1 MYQPEDKIED
11 LKGVGEIAAKKLK
24 AVGIKTIGDLIN
36 YFPFRYEDLSKIY
49 PLSEVKELF
58 TRDDPLTGII
68 PIKKAVIQGQFKNI
82 SSFRTRNGKLMTKAI
97 FYDDIDKISILWF
110 NSPFIEQQ
118 IKENE
123 QYLITANPSIYKGQ
137 VNIVNPRVDKATID
151 STNTGRIVPVYFNVP
166 GVYMTTLRKM
176 VKEALDNT
184 KLKDFLK
191 DPNYLDLK
199 QTYTNLH
206 FPNEQNLVN
215 KSQDRVALNELIHVK
230 LHSIKAKEIHN
241 SLHTNF
247 SIKKSYFDNFITKLP
262 YLLTDDQNKSC
273 QQIIEGLKQK
283 TPLNILLSG
292 DVGSGKTIVSIA
304 AVFDVVKNGG
314 KVAYLAPTVVLA
326 EQVYKEYCKYFANNE
341 VTLVTS
347 KTSKLFKTKTKLSNI
362 LIGTHALLN
371 IDGLSDHTNFVI
383 IDEQHKFGVKQ
394 RAMLVESLNK
404 KGPPHV
410 LTMTATPI
418 PRSMA
423 LAFFEELSVCRI
435 KTKPQGRLPI
445 TTKVLSEAKKNDC
458 YKWLKKDVI
467 DKTKTYYIVP
477 FIKKS
482 IAENFTDV
490 KNIEEMEPKLKKYFG
505 EKNVYI
511 LHGKMKD
518 DEKTDLLNKFRKVK
532 GGILL
537 STQVVE
543 VGVDIKEAT
552 VIIIESAE
560 RFGLASLHQLR
571 GRVGRNDLQSYCFL
585 IASTENKN
593 ESMRLKNLEK
603 ENDGFKLAELD
614 LKTRGS
620 GEIFGIRQSGEI
632 DLKFVDFS
640 NKKVLEDAS
649 KQAKSI
655 FLNEDLLKQ
664 YKQNYFTRE
673 FFYIKD
679 N

>member
-11 LKGVGEIAAKKLK
+11 LKGVGDIAAKKLR
-24 AVGIKTIGDLIN
+24 AVNIKTVGDLIN
-36 YFPFRYEDLSKIY
+36 YFPFRYEDLSKVFT
-49 PLSEVKELF
+49 LEEVKNIWSNEEAEK
-58 TRDDPLTGII
+58 P
-68 PIKKAVIQGQFKNI
+68 KKAVIQGQFTKV

-97 FYDDIDKISILWF
+97 FFDDTSKISILWF

-118 IKENE
+118 IKEGE
-123 QYLITANPSIYKGQ
+123 QYLITASPTIYKNQ

-151 STNTGRIVPVYFNVP
+151 STNTARIVPVYFNIP
-166 GVYMTTLRKM
+166 GIYMAALRKM

-184 KLKDFLK
+184 ELTDFLNNL
-191 DPNYLDLK
+191 NYLDLK

-206 FPNEQNLVN
+206 FPNEESLVV
-215 KSQDRVALNELIHVK
+215 KAQDRVALNELIHVK
-230 LHSIKAKEIHN
+230 LHSIKASEIHKSLKTNFTIKESYFNDFVKTIPFELTIDQLESCKEI
-241 SLHTNF
+241 
-247 SIKKSYFDNFITKLP
+247 IT
-262 YLLTDDQNKSC
+262 Q
-273 QQIIEGLKQK
+273 LKQT
-283 TPLNILLSG
+283 TPMNILLSG

-304 AVFDVVKNGG
+304 AANDVVKNDGI
-314 KVAYLAPTVVLA
+314 VAYLAPTVVLA
-326 EQVYKEYCKYFANNE
+326 EQVYNEYCKYFPSSK
-341 VTLVTS
+341 VQLVTS
-347 KTSKLFKTKTKLSNI
+347 KTNNKAIKQFTDGSTHIF
-362 LIGTHALLN
+362 IGTHALLN
-371 IDGLSDHTNFVI
+371 VEGLSEKINFVI

-394 RAMLVESLNK
+394 RAQLVESDN
-404 KGPPHV
+404 PPHV

-423 LAFFEELSVCRI
+423 LAFFEELSIARI
-435 KTKPQGRLPI
+435 KTKPTGRLPI
-445 TTKVLSEAKKNDC
+445 KTKVISETKRNAC
-458 YKWLKKDVI
+458 LKWVKDAVI
-467 DKTKTYYIVP
+467 DNTKTYYIVP

-482 IAENFTDV
+482 TVETFSEV
-490 KNIEEMEPKLKKYFG
+490 KNIEDTEPMLKKYFG
-505 EKNVYI
+505 EKNVYV

-518 DEKTDLLNKFRKVK
+518 EDKTNLIENFRKAK
-532 GGILL
+532 GGVLL

-571 GRVGRNDLQSYCFL
+571 GRVGRNDLQSFCFL
-585 IASTENKN
+585 IASNDNLK
-593 ESMRLKNLEK
+593 ESIRLKNLEK

-640 NKKVLEDAS
+640 NKKVLQDAS
-649 KQAKSI
+649 TIAKSI
-655 FLNEDLLKQ
+655 FNNKDLLKN
-664 YKQNYFTRE
+664 YSENYFTRE

>member
-1 MYQPEDKIED
+1 MR
-11 LKGVGEIAAKKLK
+11 KKLK
-24 AVGIKTIGDLIN
+24 N
-36 YFPFRYEDLSKIY
+36 
-49 PLSEVKELF
+49 
-58 TRDDPLTGII
+58 
-68 PIKKAVIQGQFKNI
+68 
-82 SSFRTRNGKLMTKAI
+82 
-97 FYDDIDKISILWF
+97 
-110 NSPFIEQQ
+110 
-118 IKENE
+118 
-123 QYLITANPSIYKGQ
+123 KGQ
-137 VNIVNPRVDKATID
+137 SPH
-151 STNTGRIVPVYFNVP
+151 
-166 GVYMTTLRKM
+166 
-176 VKEALDNT
+176 
-184 KLKDFLK
+184 FL
-191 DPNYLDLK
+191 L
-199 QTYTNLH
+199 
-206 FPNEQNLVN
+206 
-215 KSQDRVALNELIHVK
+215 
-230 LHSIKAKEIHN
+230 
-241 SLHTNF
+241 
-247 SIKKSYFDNFITKLP
+247 
-262 YLLTDDQNKSC
+262 
-273 QQIIEGLKQK
+273 
-283 TPLNILLSG
+283 
-292 DVGSGKTIVSIA
+292 
-304 AVFDVVKNGG
+304 
-314 KVAYLAPTVVLA
+314 
-326 EQVYKEYCKYFANNE
+326 
-341 VTLVTS
+341 
-347 KTSKLFKTKTKLSNI
+347 
-362 LIGTHALLN
+362 
-371 IDGLSDHTNFVI
+371 
-383 IDEQHKFGVKQ
+383 
-394 RAMLVESLNK
+394 
-404 KGPPHV
+404 
-410 LTMTATPI
+410 MTATPI

-445 TTKVLSEAKKNDC
+445 TTKVLSESKKTDC

-482 IAENFTDV
+482 TAENFSDV

-505 EKNVYI
+505 ENNVYV

-518 DEKTDLLNKFRKVK
+518 DEKTDLLNKFREVK

-585 IASTENKN
+585 IASTQNKS
-593 ESMRLKNLEK
+593 ESSRLKNLEK

-655 FLNEDLLKQ
+655 FSNEDFLNE
-664 YKQNYFTRE
+664 YKRNYFTRE